1 MKKVTVGEKVFI
13 FSIMSL
19 LAGITTVLSGTINLL
34 PAVAVGLGYGILGAA
49 IVGLLTKARS

>member
-19 LAGITTVLSGTINLL
+19 LAGTTTFLSGITHLIS
-34 PAVAVGLGYGILGAA
+34 AGAVGLGYGILGTA
-49 IVGLLTKARS
+49 IVGLLTKVRS